1 MWMKYLLWIHGDD
14 EDISWMN
21 LSLSKDSDQA
31 PYIDESVKMS
41 LPSLHVAFCDHFIKE
56 KASTWVL

>member
-1 MWMKYLLWIHGDD
+1 
-14 EDISWMN
+14 MN
-21 LSLSKDSDQA
+21 LSLSKDGDQA
-31 PYIDESVKMS
+31 PYIDESVGMS